1 MFIKYYQFKNYK
13 HCMSIL
19 KFTHKKEVYNMQNNN
34 LKQSITLEDV
44 FTLFVNKQEDFK
56 SMELKALL
64 QLYVKMQSTKVRPD
78 TIDMYLDHMGDM
90 VKFFS
95 AHGVYETK
103 DVNQDIIDKFVK
115 YCKSRNNKNITIN
128 KRIGMLTAM
137 FRRSADAGLIT
148 MPEYKYEKLKEAK
161 AKIET
166 IQQYDVMKIL
176 KHIDS
181 MKLSHQVI
189 IYILLSTGIRR
200 NEVVNIK
207 VHNIDFKNKSIYLE
221 HTKSGKARYC
231 YFGEKLEELLKRQ
244 IELAKNEKSGIYLL
258 PGRKRDHLD
267 KQSISAMLFSL
278 KKTLNIDILSSH
290 KFRHL
295 YATQL
300 LKNGA
305 DIFTVKELLGHEKLE
320 NTQRYLDFTNEEIKQ
335 NNFKYNPL
343 NNFK

>member
-1 MFIKYYQFKNYK
+1 
-13 HCMSIL
+13 
-19 KFTHKKEVYNMQNNN
+19 MQNNN

-44 FTLFVNKQEDFK
+44 FTLFVNKQEEFK
-56 SMELKALL
+56 SMELNALL
-64 QLYVKMQSTKVRPD
+64 QLYVKTQESKVRPD
-78 TIDMYLDHMGDM
+78 TIRMYLDHMGDM
-90 VKFFS
+90 IKFFK

-103 DVNQDIIDKFVK
+103 DISQDIIDKYIRF
-115 YCKSRNNKNITIN
+115 SISNHNKNITIN

-137 FRRSADAGLIT
+137 FKRTSDAGLIT
-148 MPEYKYEKLKEAK
+148 MPVYKFQKLKEAP
-161 AKIET
+161 AKIEI
-166 IQQYDVMKIL
+166 IQKNDVMKIL

-181 MKLSHQVI
+181 MKLSYQVI
-189 IYILLSTGIRR
+189 LYILLSTGIRR

-207 VHNIDFKNKSIYLE
+207 IHNIDFKNKSIYLE
-221 HTKSGKARYC
+221 HTKSGKPRYC
-231 YFGEKLEELLKRQ
+231 YFGQKLEELLKLQ
-244 IELAKNEKSGIYLL
+244 IEVAKKEKSGIYLL
-258 PGRKRDHLD
+258 PGRNHDHLD
-267 KQSISAMLFSL
+267 KLSISAMLFHL
-278 KKTLNIDILSSH
+278 KKNLNIDILSSH

-305 DIFTVKELLGHEKLE
+305 DIYTVKELLGHEKLE